1 MLAFPIL
8 DQIQSLQSGNDVGLG
23 NRRHRTQILKEKL
36 LKNKK
41 KNVEKKNQK
50 WKISKKKWQKIE

>member
-36 LKNKK
+36 KNKK
-41 KNVEKKNQK
+41 KIINGRFRKND
-50 WKISKKKWQKIE
+50 EF